1 MDVVE
6 NEKLQE
12 NARIVGE
19 YLLSEGIK
27 LGYEFDM
34 IGTFFRICIYSVP
47 RALEKALFVTRSKIM
62 FHSSLI

>member
-1 MDVVE
+1 MSCAIANAVMDVVE

-34 IGTFFRICIYSVP
+34 IGNFFRIYVYGVP
-47 RALEKALFVTRSKIM
+47 RI
-62 FHSSLI
+62 